1 MVARTSL
8 ISELVLATI
17 KFGMAPLK
25 VGPEYAANFYVQM
38 LDNILKEC
46 FLLNSLKSQVNL
58 KIFKKFEI

>member
-1 MVARTSL
+1 MHKPTNFMVARTSL

-38 LDNILKEC
+38 LDNILKD
-46 FLLNSLKSQVNL
+46 F
-58 KIFKKFEI
+58 FY